1 MGGGIHNKIAGT
13 HDVGLSALYFID
25 KTTGLP
31 GFPHSKYT
39 RKSNGRQRTRDQPP
53 TSTKF
58 GTLLMNV
65 FIHAFKTAAEHWRVG
80 LTENKKTRL
89 ANDILQTPGVVA
101 KDSFPR
107 VSPGSPLRLDL
118 VDVGY
123 NQEKITAQETV

>member
-1 MGGGIHNKIAGT
+1 MEESIINIAGT
-13 HDVGLSALYFID
+13 RDVGPSALYFID

-65 FIHAFKTAAEHWRVG
+65 FIHASKPAAEHWRVG
-80 LTENKKTRL
+80 LTDNKKTK
-89 ANDILQTPGVVA
+89 QTIDDWRRTDFRRRELWPRIR
-101 KDSFPR
+101 SRESPR
-107 VSPGSPLRLDL
+107 VRRYD
-118 VDVGY
+118 
-123 NQEKITAQETV
+123 